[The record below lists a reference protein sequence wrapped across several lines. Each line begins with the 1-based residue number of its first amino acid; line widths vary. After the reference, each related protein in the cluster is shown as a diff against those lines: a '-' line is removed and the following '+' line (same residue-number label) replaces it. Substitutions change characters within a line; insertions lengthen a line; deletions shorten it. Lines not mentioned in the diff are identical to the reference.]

1 MLFEET
7 LYLRGAVCEKDAR
20 TDLRGLYEVTHTSTQ
35 SSLSLKP
42 KVFNEKN

>member
-35 SSLSLKP
+35 
-42 KVFNEKN
+42 FNEKIEAYSLQF

>member
-35 SSLSLKP
+35 LRGNSEPIL
-42 KVFNEKN
+42 